1 MQETWK
7 ALLKY
12 WPQYEWAN
20 VAAMLRNMSK
30 PSVLCEDDF
39 AGRLVVI
46 TGATAGIGYHTARY
60 YAARGA
66 RLLTINRSAEKSE
79 ALCASLQREFH
90 ADCDYILA
98 DLSLLENMHRVGHAL
113 AALDE
118 PIDALI
124 HNAGLYL
131 SRRRVTEDGLEVNF
145 AVHFLAPFVINHLL
159 KEKLRRDGRSRILFV
174 SSEGYRFAV
183 WGLRF
188 DDLQWEKSR
197 YSGLKAYG
205 AAKLAQILTMH
216 ILAEELASNGVTVN
230 AMHPGMVRTDTG
242 HENNALY
249 RFFKRNILDGLSQS
263 AELSAQA
270 LFYLG
275 VSPAL
280 EGVTDKFFHLTTE
293 EELTPPAQD
302 REAAERLW
310 SISLDLGRLA

>member
-1 MQETWK
+1 MRETWQ
-7 ALLKY
+7 AMRKY
-12 WPQYEWAN
+12 WPQYKWSN
-20 VAAMLRNMSK
+20 VAAMMRNMSK
-30 PSVLCEDDF
+30 PPALCEDDF
-39 AGRLVVI
+39 SGRLVVI

-66 RLLTINRSAEKSE
+66 RLLTVNRNAEKSE
-79 ALCASLQREFH
+79 ALCAGLRRDFH
-90 ADCDYILA
+90 AECDFILA
-98 DLSLLENMHRVGHAL
+98 DLSLRENMHRVGRAL

-118 PIDALI
+118 PIDVLI

-131 SRRRVTEDGLEVNF
+131 SRRQVTGDGLEVNF

-159 KEKLRRDGRSRILFV
+159 KEKLKRDGRTRLLFV
-174 SSEGYRFAV
+174 SSQGYRFAV

-188 DDLQWEKSR
+188 DDLQWETSR

-216 ILAEELASNGVTVN
+216 ILADELAPSGVTVN
-230 AMHPGMVRTDTG
+230 AMHPGLVRTNTG
-242 HENNALY
+242 HENDALY
-249 RFFKRNILDGLSQS
+249 RLFKRNLDKVSQS

-270 LFYLG
+270 LYYLG

-280 EGVTDKFFHLTTE
+280 KGVTDKFFHLTTE

-302 REAAERLW
+302 REAAEKLW
-310 SISLDLGRLA
+310 RISLNIGRLA

>member
-1 MQETWK
+1 MRETWK
-7 ALLKY
+7 AMRKY
-12 WPQYEWAN
+12 WLQYKWSN
-20 VAAMLRNMSK
+20 VAAMIRNMSK
-30 PSVLCEDDF
+30 PPALCEDDF
-39 AGRLVVI
+39 SGRLAVI

-66 RLLTINRSAEKSE
+66 RLLTVNRNAAKSE
-79 ALCASLQREFH
+79 ALCASLRRDFH
-90 ADCDYILA
+90 AECDFILA
-98 DLSLLENMHRVGHAL
+98 DLSLRENMHRVGQAL
-113 AALDE
+113 ASLDE

-131 SRRRVTEDGLEVNF
+131 SRRQVTQDGLEVNF

-159 KEKLRRDGRSRILFV
+159 KEKLKRDGRSRILFV

-188 DDLQWEKSR
+188 DDLQWETSR

-216 ILAEELASNGVTVN
+216 ILAEELAPSGVTVN
-230 AMHPGMVRTDTG
+230 AMHPGLVRTNTG
-242 HENNALY
+242 HENDALY
-249 RFFKRNILDGLSQS
+249 RLFKRNLDKVSQS
-263 AELSAQA
+263 AELSGQA
-270 LFYLG
+270 LYYLG

-280 EGVTDKFFHLTTE
+280 KGATDKFFHLTAE

-302 REAAERLW
+302 REAAEKLW
-310 SISLDLGRLA
+310 DVSLNLGRLA

>member
-1 MQETWK
+1 MNETWK
-7 ALLKY
+7 AMRKY

-20 VAAMLRNMSK
+20 VAAMIRNMSK
-30 PSVLCEDDF
+30 LPALCEDNF

-46 TGATAGIGYHTARY
+46 TGATAGIGYHTACY

-66 RLLTINRSAEKSE
+66 RVLTVNRNAAKSE
-79 ALCASLQREFH
+79 ALCAHLRQEFH

-98 DLSLLENMHRVGHAL
+98 DLSLLEPIHRAGQAL
-113 AALDE
+113 AALDR
-118 PIDALI
+118 PIDVLI
-124 HNAGLYL
+124 HNAGVYL
-131 SRRRVTEDGLEVNF
+131 SQRTVTADGLETNF

-159 KEKLRRDGRSRILFV
+159 KEKLRRQSRGRILFV

-188 DDLQWEKSR
+188 DDLQWEKRR

-216 ILAEELASNGVTVN
+216 ILAEELAPHGVTVN
-230 AMHPGMVRTDTG
+230 AMHPGMVRTNSG
-242 HENNALY
+242 HQNGPLY
-249 RFFKRNILDGLSQS
+249 RLFKRQVLDRLSQP

-270 LFYLG
+270 LYYLG

-280 EGVTDKFFHLTTE
+280 EGVTDKFFHFTTE
-293 EELTPPAQD
+293 EDLTPPAQD
-302 REAAERLW
+302 REVAEQLW
-310 SISLDLGRLA
+310 DISLKLGRVA

>member
-7 ALLKY
+7 AMLKY
-12 WPQYEWAN
+12 WSQYEWSN
-20 VAAMLRNMSK
+20 VAAMIRNMSK
-30 PSVLCEDDF
+30 PPALCEDDF
-39 AGRLVVI
+39 SGHLVVI

-66 RLLTINRSAEKSE
+66 RLLTVNRNAEKSK
-79 ALCASLQREFH
+79 ALCTSLRQEFH
-90 ADCDYILA
+90 ADCDFILA
-98 DLSLLENMHRVGHAL
+98 DLSLLENMHRVGQAL
-113 AALDE
+113 ASLGE
-118 PIDALI
+118 PIDVLI

-145 AVHFLAPFVINHLL
+145 AIHFLAPFVINHLL
-159 KEKLRRDGRSRILFV
+159 KEKLKRQSRSRILFV

-188 DDLQWEKSR
+188 DDLQWEKSH

-216 ILAEELASNGVTVN
+216 ILAEELAPGGVTVN
-230 AMHPGMVRTDTG
+230 AMHPGLVRTNTG
-242 HENNALY
+242 HQNGALY
-249 RFFKRNILDGLSQS
+249 RFFKHNSLDKLSQS

-270 LFYLG
+270 LYYLG

-280 EGVTDKFFHLTTE
+280 EGVTDKFFHFTTE
-293 EELTPPAQD
+293 EELTPPARD
-302 REAAERLW
+302 REGAEKLW
-310 SISLDLGRLA
+310 SVSLNLGRLA